1 MESIIGY
8 IRIYAISSG
17 YSGGIIVTD
26 WYNDGNSNNESVK
39 ISVRF
44 LSNEI
49 RSDALAIKVFYKK
62 CSIQENCKVTDRSE
76 ELSKQ
81 LTEKILGQAAI
92 YEKTNRSKKK
102 RKYINSQ
109 LK

>member
-1 MESIIGY
+1 MDTLEFIPLALASCGEIMF
-8 IRIYAISSG
+8 
-17 YSGGIIVTD
+17 D

-49 RSDALAIKVFYKK
+49 RSDALAIKVLHKMFH
-62 CSIQENCKVTDRSE
+62 QENCKVTDRSE

-92 YEKTNRSKKK
+92 YEKTNRSKRKK
-102 RKYINSQ
+102 IY
-109 LK
+109 